1 MPEED
6 LLTNDQKAYLKILK
20 RLEFFESISLK
31 ITEKKLLAELLDE
44 IILTSQELLNSEA
57 ASLLLYNESDN
68 KLHFHTVHGENTDEL
83 ISNSLEIDEGLAG
96 SCAKSKKSFII
107 NDCYADERFNSSYDK
122 VTGFTTRNM
131 ICAPMLKK
139 DSLIGVIQVMNK
151 RGNSPYDK
159 EDMDLFCALASQCAV
174 AIENARLIDIEIKN
188 KYLQYE
194 LDTAHDIQMKFIQSE
209 LPSFEGMDLSIKLIP
224 AKEVGGDYFNI
235 VKISSEKTLVFIG
248 DVAGK
253 SITAA
258 LIVPV
263 LYSFINSYLLL
274 KKDDFNLIEFTN
286 AFNKFLITSTTSDKY
301 ATAWLGLIDHST
313 KTLESINAGHNPTII
328 INSTGIR
335 KLNAGGFML
344 GVLEAPYISEKI
356 ELNSSDTIIFYTD
369 GVTEAFDIDE
379 NEFGEDRFEDFL
391 LDKNKLHPEEISNQ
405 LFDSISDFRG
415 DAEQSDDITIGIL
428 KIK

>member
-6 LLTNDQKAYLKILK
+6 LLTNEQKTYLKILK

-274 KKDDFNLIEFTN
+274 KKDDFNLI
-286 AFNKFLITSTTSDKY
+286 
-301 ATAWLGLIDHST
+301 
-313 KTLESINAGHNPTII
+313 
-328 INSTGIR
+328 
-335 KLNAGGFML
+335 
-344 GVLEAPYISEKI
+344 
-356 ELNSSDTIIFYTD
+356 
-369 GVTEAFDIDE
+369 
-379 NEFGEDRFEDFL
+379 
-391 LDKNKLHPEEISNQ
+391 
-405 LFDSISDFRG
+405 
-415 DAEQSDDITIGIL
+415 
-428 KIK
+428 